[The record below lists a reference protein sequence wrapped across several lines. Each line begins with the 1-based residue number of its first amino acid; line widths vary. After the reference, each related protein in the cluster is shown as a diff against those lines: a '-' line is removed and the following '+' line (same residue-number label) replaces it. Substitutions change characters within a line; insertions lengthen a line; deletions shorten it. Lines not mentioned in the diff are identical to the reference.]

1 MNDAVSPSFSPDQE
15 SRVKSKNMLRAFGL
29 ALALASAP
37 ALAQTAAPAT
47 ATPAAQSAEPTAAQ
61 IALGRQVLIASGVSK
76 SFDIAVP
83 QMLDSIGTRVT
94 QTRPDLIKDLNVVM
108 EQIKPEFDK
117 RVDALLD
124 QGARAYAK
132 RFSEDELK
140 QIAAFFKSAAG
151 VKYVASQPAILNDLF
166 VSFQA
171 WQQQMS
177 GDMMARVRE
186 EMKKKGHEL

>member
-1 MNDAVSPSFSPDQE
+1 MT
-15 SRVKSKNMLRAFGL
+15 SKNLLRAAGIAF
-29 ALALASAP
+29 ALVAAP
-37 ALAQTAAPAT
+37 ALAQNAAPAP
-47 ATPAAQSAEPTAAQ
+47 ATPAAPAAPAAEPTPAQ
-61 IALGRQVLIASGVSK
+61 IALGREVLTASGVAK

-94 QTRPDLIKDLNVVM
+94 QTRPDLIRDLNAVM

-117 RVDALLD
+117 RVDTLID

-140 QIAAFFKSAAG
+140 QIASFFKSSTGA
-151 VKYVASQPAILNDLF
+151 KYVASQPAILNDLF
-166 VSFQA
+166 VAFQA
-171 WQQQMS
+171 WQQQIS